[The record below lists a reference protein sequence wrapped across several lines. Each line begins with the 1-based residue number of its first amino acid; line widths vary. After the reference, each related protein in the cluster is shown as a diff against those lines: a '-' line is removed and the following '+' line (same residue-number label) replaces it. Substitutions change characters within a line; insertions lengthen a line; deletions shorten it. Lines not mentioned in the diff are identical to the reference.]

1 MTPERQKIEPM
12 NPLTAWGLL
21 GLVLLIIWLGGYR
34 TISQYAIQQKHH
46 LSQANLLAK
55 KQQTLV
61 SRAESI
67 ETALT
72 KAKRERQTI
81 KFLVDGKEGNP
92 IPAFQSLIRKLAKDS
107 QIKLTKIQMPKI
119 NKGSHL
125 EVLSIRVEGFASIK
139 NVRDFLIKTNFLK
152 PLIRID
158 SLELVSVGRD
168 ANNTRLNISLKAS
181 ALMDNKAPTF

>member
-1 MTPERQKIEPM
+1 MTLERQKIEPM
-12 NPLTAWGLL
+12 NPITAWGLL
-21 GLVLLIIWLGGYR
+21 GLVLLVIWLGGYR
-34 TISQYAIQQKHH
+34 TVTQYAIQQKQY

-61 SRAESI
+61 SRSGSI

-81 KFLVDGKEGNP
+81 KFLIDRKEGNP